1 MSVQLLNG
9 DCIQLMKTLP
19 AKSVD
24 CFICDLP
31 YGQLTGGGGQ
41 EKQKRKEK
49 NSDDVIAGCVWDV
62 KIDLR
67 EFWEQV
73 ERLMKDEHTPV
84 LHFCNT
90 KFGFELYNS
99 NPKWFHYDLV
109 WNKERGVSFLTANK
123 LPMKSHE
130 MVYVFSKKG
139 PYYKR
144 VDISGNFTPYGAHN
158 TEGKSRTVVVGGKGR
173 NKTDGNDGTKRC
185 ALSVINVKEKEPI
198 NEFKP
203 TRSYGETYKIEDT
216 PNDGTKRCALSV
228 INMRKPNTLGHPT
241 EKPRE
246 LYRWLLERYCPAG
259 GTVLDPTA
267 GSFNSI
273 EVARELG
280 LKGIGIEKDKGF
292 FDTAKA
298 RLSSHT
304 SPATEGVSQ

>member
-1 MSVQLLNG
+1 
-9 DCIQLMKTLP
+9 MKTLP

-31 YGQLTGGGGQ
+31 YGQLTGGGGK

-49 NSDDVIAGCVWDV
+49 NSDDVIAGCAWDV
-62 KIDLR
+62 KIDLK

-109 WNKERGVSFLTANK
+109 WNKERGVSFLLANK
-123 LPMKSHE
+123 MPMKSHE

-144 VDISGNFTPYGAHN
+144 IDEKTDKAEWVRDRTSEKTPGSASKQYGVGRKEPTSA
-158 TEGKSRTVVVGGKGR
+158 GGVGG
-173 NKTDGNDGTKRC
+173 NRC
-185 ALSVINVKEKEPI
+185 VLSVINQKSPSKSI
-198 NEFKP
+198 
-203 TRSYGETYKIEDT
+203 
-216 PNDGTKRCALSV
+216 
-228 INMRKPNTLGHPT
+228 HPT

-246 LYRWLLERYCPAG
+246 LYRWLLERYCPPN

-273 EVARELG
+273 EVARDLG

-298 RLSSHT
+298 RLT
-304 SPATEGVSQ
+304 PAGASETVVLTPTEK